1 MNTDSSG
8 HGATARAQRR
18 EMFGDIRLAAMKPGL
33 FGPAASVLDAIA
45 RRRRP

>member
-18 EMFGDIRLAAMKPGL
+18 EVFGDIRLAAMKPVVRPGC
-33 FGPAASVLDAIA
+33 FGP
-45 RRRRP
+45 